1 MTALA
6 PHADGYSA
14 PGIASDSLDIDAIR
28 RDFPILATP
37 VIHGRAF
44 LDSAASAQKPT
55 QVIDAVRR
63 CYEAEY
69 ANIHRGVY
77 ELSAMATRNFDK
89 AREKVQHFIN
99 ARYASEVV
107 FVRGGTEGVNLVAG
121 SWGVANVKEGDEIL
135 ISYLEHHSNIVPW
148 QLLAQRVGAVIRPI
162 PVDDVGE
169 LIMEEYEKLLSPRTK
184 VVAITQAANALGT
197 IPPVKD
203 IIDLAHAQG
212 AVVLVDGCQSVPHMK
227 VDVQAMDCDF
237 FVFSGHKM
245 YGPSGIGALYGK
257 LAHLEAM
264 PPYQG
269 GGDMI
274 ESVSFEKTTFAPP
287 PTKFEAGTPHI
298 SGATGLAAA
307 VDYIEAIGI
316 ERIAAHEKALLEEAT
331 LRMEQIPGIRIF
343 GRAKNK
349 AAILSFLI
357 DGAHPHD
364 VGTIFDH
371 EGVSVRAGHHCA
383 QPLMERYGIP
393 GTVRASFALYNTR
406 RDVDLLIDAVG
417 KVKEIFG

>member
-1 MTALA
+1 MNLA
-6 PHADGYSA
+6 VPHPDGYSS
-14 PGIASDSLDIDAIR
+14 PGGANAFDADALR

-44 LDSAASAQKPT
+44 LDSAASAQKPV

-77 ELSAMATRNFDK
+77 ELSALATRNFDTGR
-89 AREKVQHFIN
+89 AKVQHFIN
-99 ARYASEVV
+99 AKHESEIV

-121 SWGVANVKEGDEIL
+121 SWGTANGKDGDEIL

-148 QLLAQRVGAVIRPI
+148 QLLAERVGAVIRPI
-162 PVDDVGE
+162 PIDDVGE

-184 VVAITQAANALGT
+184 VVAITHAANAVGT

-203 IIDLAHAQG
+203 IIDMAHAQG

-227 VDVQAMDCDF
+227 VDVQALDCDF

-245 YGPSGIGALYGK
+245 YGPSGLGVMYGK

-274 ESVSFEKTTFAPP
+274 ETVSFEKTTFAPP
-287 PTKFEAGTPHI
+287 PAKFEAGTPHI

-307 VDYIEAIGI
+307 IDYINAIGI
-316 ERIAAHEKALLEEAT
+316 ERIAAHEKALLDEAT
-331 LRMEQIPGIRIF
+331 ARMEQIPGVRII

-349 AAILSFLI
+349 AAILSFMI

-364 VGTIFDH
+364 VGTIFDSS
-371 EGVSVRAGHHCA
+371 GVAVRAGHHCA
-383 QPLMERYGIP
+383 QPLMQRYGIP

-406 RDVDLLIDAVG
+406 RDIDLLIAAVG

>member
-1 MTALA
+1 MTTLA
-6 PHADGYSA
+6 SLAKARRDAGSA
-14 PGIASDSLDIDAIR
+14 PAFDVEAAR

-44 LDSAASAQKPT
+44 LDSAASAQKPV

-77 ELSAMATRNFDK
+77 ELSALATKNFEAARDK
-89 AREKVQHFIN
+89 VKTFLNARE
-99 ARYASEVV
+99 ASEII
-107 FVRGGTEGVNLVAG
+107 FVRGGTEGVNLVAYAYG
-121 SWGVANVKEGDEIL
+121 DRFIGEGDEIVL
-135 ISYLEHHSNIVPW
+135 TYLEHHSNIVPW
-148 QLLAQRVGAVIRPI
+148 QLLAERVGAKIRPVPI
-162 PVDDVGE
+162 DDKGE
-169 LIMEEYEKLLSPRTK
+169 LIMEEYERLLNPRTK
-184 VVAITQAANALGT
+184 MVAVTHASNALGT
-197 IPPVKD
+197 LPPVKEM
-203 IIDLAHAQG
+203 IRMAHAQG
-212 AVVLVDGCQSVPHMK
+212 AAVLVDGCQGAPHLRI
-227 VDVQAMDCDF
+227 DVQDLDCDF
-237 FVFSGHKM
+237 YVFSGHKM

-257 LAHLEAM
+257 KAHLLAM
-264 PPYQG
+264 PPWQG

-287 PTKFEAGTPHI
+287 PNKFEAGTPHI

-307 VDYIEAIGI
+307 IDYVTRLGI
-316 ERIAAHEKALLEEAT
+316 ENIAAHEHALLEEAT
-331 LRMEQIPGIRIF
+331 ARMRQIPGVRIV
-343 GRAKNK
+343 GEAENK

-371 EGVSVRAGHHCA
+371 AGVSVRAGHHCA
-383 QPLMERYGIP
+383 QPVMERFGIP

-406 RDVDLLIDAVG
+406 NDVNLLIEAVG
-417 KVKEIFG
+417 KVREIFK

>member
-1 MTALA
+1 MTPITNLA
-6 PHADGYSA
+6 PEL
-14 PGIASDSLDIDAIR
+14 PGTASPPAFDAEAAR

-44 LDSAASAQKPT
+44 LDSAASAQKPA

-77 ELSAMATRNFDK
+77 ELSALATKNFELARDK
-89 AREKVQHFIN
+89 VRTFIN
-99 ARYASEVV
+99 ARTSSEII
-107 FVRGGTEGVNLVAG
+107 FVRGGTEGVNLVAQAYG
-121 SWGVANVKEGDEIL
+121 QKFIGAGDEIIL
-135 ISYLEHHSNIVPW
+135 TYLEHHSNIVPW
-148 QLLAQRVGAVIRPI
+148 QLLAERVGAVIRPVPI
-162 PVDDVGE
+162 DDAGE
-169 LIMEEYEKLLSPRTK
+169 LIMDEYERMLSPRTK
-184 VVAITQAANALGT
+184 MVAVTHASNALGT
-197 IPPVKD
+197 LPPVKEM
-203 IIDLAHAQG
+203 IDMAHAQG
-212 AVVLVDGCQSVPHMK
+212 AAVLIDGCQGAPHLA
-227 VDVQAMDCDF
+227 VDVQALDCDF
-237 FVFSGHKM
+237 YVFSGHKV

-257 LAHLEAM
+257 KALLEAM
-264 PPYQG
+264 PPWQG

-274 ESVSFEKTTFAPP
+274 ESVSFEKTTFAPLP
-287 PTKFEAGTPHI
+287 NKFEAGTPHI
-298 SGATGLAAA
+298 SGAAGLAAA
-307 VDYIEAIGI
+307 IDYVTKLGI
-316 ERIAAHEKALLEEAT
+316 PNIAAHEHALLEEAT
-331 LRMEQIPGIRIF
+331 ARLKQIPGVRIY
-343 GRAKNK
+343 GEAKNK

-371 EGVSVRAGHHCA
+371 SGVAVRAGHHCA

-406 RDVDLLIDAVG
+406 EDVNALVKAVD